1 MEKIYGATAAQDG
14 LYKIGRSKYELIY
27 GYGKDSDEQEFGWN
41 YRQRFTYQPSLD
53 EIKKIITTTIEDEY
67 AKKLRYGLVWNGLPV
82 EYTEE
87 RKSDLT
93 GLLVALQGGLLELPI
108 TLNLG
113 ADENGSSVFHSF
125 ESAEEISSVAVAICN
140 HKINTTAE
148 EWATKESVNW
158 AVFEE
163 LQ

>member
-53 EIKKIITTTIEDEY
+53 EIKKIIFDQIDAETDE
-67 AKKLRYGLVWNGLPV
+67 KILNGFVYDGISVVLSA
-82 EYTEE
+82 ETQFNF
-87 RKSDLT
+87 LGT
-93 GLLVALQGGLLELPI
+93 LMNIQGGGVEFPK
-108 TLNLG
+108 TFKLG
-113 ADENGSSVFHSF
+113 ETEDGTPLFHDF
-125 ESAEEISSVAVAICN
+125 VDAAEFVTFCGL
-140 HKINTTAE
+140 
-148 EWATKESVNW
+148 ATKHKEACYSEGW
-158 AVFEE
+158 AQKAAFSADAFE